1 MVSQL
6 VTNPLNPLPTLMLLI
21 APHLMVGLPVWQPA
35 FRG

>member
-6 VTNPLNPLPTLMLLI
+6 VTNALNPLPTLMLLI
-21 APHLMVGLPVWQPA
+21 APNLMVGLPVWQPT